1 MFHVSELPPP
11 LALPPPP
18 AESKWPAWVKPVA
31 LLLALVGL
39 ALLWRYTALSDVVRL
54 NQLLARAEALRAA
67 PASALVVPLVFV
79 VLAVLLVPVTLLRWT
94 AVIAFGP
101 VLGTIYASVGGAL
114 AALIGHEVGRRAG
127 AESIERLSHGRV
139 HRVRARMEGRGVLA
153 VAAVRLL
160 PLGPF
165 TIINAVLGALG
176 IPRRDFILGTVLVMV
191 PTLILMALAV
201 SAFPVLKDWLFS

>member
-1 MFHVSELPPP
+1 MLHVPNLSR
-11 LALPPPP
+11 
-18 AESKWPAWVKPVA
+18 SAWFKPVA
-31 LLLALVGL
+31 LLVSLIAL
-39 ALLWRYTALSDVVRL
+39 ALLWRYTALSDVIQL

-67 PASALVVPLVFV
+67 PASALVVPVVFV
-79 VLAVLLVPVTLLRWT
+79 VLALLLVPVTLLRWT

-101 VLGTIYASVGGAL
+101 ILGTVYATVGGTF

-127 AESIERLSHGRV
+127 AESIERMSHGGV
-139 HRVRARMEGRGVLA
+139 HKVRARMQGRGVLA

-176 IPRRDFILGTVLVMV
+176 IPRRDFLLGTVLVMI

-201 SAFPVLKDWLFS
+201 SAFPALKHWLFS